1 MPARL
6 EASGGEPMRGRFR
19 PGGFALAMA
28 LFLILILATLSYG
41 SLSIATLDSRTAREN
56 QRSTQAMYAARAGIA
71 LAMSRLSYDFDWTS
85 GGGSLS
91 EEPGAPTCSVQVV
104 PAASNPTEPDKLWRV
119 TSTGRCQGAQ
129 RRLSATVALESFARF
144 AYFTDQEFS
153 TANTPIYFATRDE
166 LDGAVHTNGY
176 FSIAGRPRFAS
187 RVTSANTGDSR
198 YNSAKYSYSQEGVQ
212 YRPSRF
218 YRTQTNYATDSPVA
232 LDSSP
237 DFSFAGGQTRIPMP
251 ADTGE
256 IRRRANRSYDGDH
269 EFQFRSDGTVQVR
282 RRSGNRWVHVE
293 TRRTDTSPGVTFFV
307 DGEAWVN
314 GTVQGRVT
322 FGATE
327 DIHLNGDLVYADP
340 SRDVL
345 GLVGQQDILVESS
358 PNQRKDRYVHG
369 VMMALNGSFRV
380 PDYDSGSPRGVLH
393 VFGGIV
399 QSARGAIGTFSGSA
413 VSTGYSKNYIYDEK
427 LPSTPPLNFPTTGN
441 LQIQSLIDR
450 GSLGGS

>member
-1 MPARL
+1 
-6 EASGGEPMRGRFR
+6 MRGRFR

-28 LFLILILATLSYG
+28 LFLILILATLIYG

-85 GGGSLS
+85 GGVSLS

-104 PAASNPTEPDKLWRV
+104 PAATNQTEPDKLWKV

-187 RVTSANTGDSR
+187 RVTSANTGDNR
-198 YNSAKYSYSQEGVQ
+198 YNSGNFSYSQEGVQ

-218 YRTQTNYATDSPVA
+218 YRTQTNYATDCPVA

-282 RRSGNRWVHVE
+282 RKSGRRWINVE

-314 GTVQGRVT
+314 GTVKGRVT

-327 DIHLNGDLVYADP
+327 DIHLNGDLVYANP
-340 SRDVL
+340 TRDVL
-345 GLVGQQDILVESS
+345 GLVGQEDLVVESS
-358 PNQRKDRYVHG
+358 TSVTDDRHIHA

-380 PDYDSGSPRGVLH
+380 ANYDSGRYRGVLN
-393 VFGGIV
+393 VYGGII
-399 QSARGAIGTFSGSA
+399 QARRGAVGTISGSTIQ
-413 VSTGYSKNYIYDEK
+413 TGYSKNYVYDKK
-427 LPSTPPLNFPTTGN
+427 LANTPPLNFPTTGS
-441 LQIQSLIDR
+441 LEIRSLIDH
-450 GSLGGS
+450 GSLGGA